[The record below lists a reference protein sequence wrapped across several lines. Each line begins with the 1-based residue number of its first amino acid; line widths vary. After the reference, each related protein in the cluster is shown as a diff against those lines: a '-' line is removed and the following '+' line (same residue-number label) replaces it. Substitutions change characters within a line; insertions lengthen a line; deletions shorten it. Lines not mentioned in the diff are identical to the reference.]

1 MTEQND
7 IQQVQEWLHRYI
19 GTTLIIE
26 KQELDDTDTVH
37 FTLSGVDERSQD
49 NEIDDY
55 LESALLL
62 RGEGHTQ
69 NDDGETVPVPG
80 DTYEIITHDLR
91 IDQIDDANVHLNTER
106 ATYKLSAK

>member
-7 IQQVQEWLHRYI
+7 IKQVQEWLNRYI

-26 KQELDDTDTVH
+26 KQELDDTDIVH
-37 FTLSGVDERSQD
+37 FTLSSIDERSQD
-49 NEIDDY
+49 NEVDDY

-62 RGEGHTQ
+62 RGEGRTQ
-69 NDDGETVPVPG
+69 NAEGESVPVPG
-80 DTYEIITHDLR
+80 DMYEIITHDLR
-91 IDQIDDANVHLNTER
+91 IDEMNNEHVHLNTER